1 MANLKEIRNRIS
13 SVSSTMQITSAMK
26 MVSAAKLKKAQD
38 AITAMRPYSDKLT
51 EMLQNLSA
59 TLEGDSASA
68 YSIQRPVEK
77 ALVVAITS
85 NRGLA
90 GAFNSNI
97 IKELVRLNQEELNGV
112 AVSYMTIGKKAN
124 DFVSKNDTVQ
134 SNKSDLFDNISFEN
148 VAAIAEELMELF
160 KNGDFD
166 KIILVYNSFKN
177 AATQIV
183 RTEDFLPLAPVA
195 KDEEAIAAQKEM
207 DYIFEP
213 SKEEIIEELIP
224 KSLKTQLY
232 KAVRDSWA
240 SEHGAR
246 MTAMHKATDNATELR
261 DQLKLT
267 YNKAR
272 QAAIT
277 NEILEIVGGAEALNN

>member
-1 MANLKEIRNRIS
+1 MANLKEIRNRIA

-51 EMLQNLSA
+51 ELLQTLSA
-59 TLEGDSASA
+59 TIDSEISNK
-68 YSIQRPVEK
+68 YSEQREVNK
-77 ALVVAITS
+77 VLIVAITS
-85 NRGLA
+85 NRGLC

-97 IKELVRLNQEELNGV
+97 IKEVNNLAKIKYAGKD
-112 AVSYMTIGKKAN
+112 VSYLVVGKKAN
-124 DFVSKNDTVQ
+124 DAFKKTNKIVG
-134 SNKSDLFDNISFEN
+134 NKSEIFDDLTFEN
-148 VAAIAEELMELF
+148 VSVIAESLMQQFVAGEY
-160 KNGDFD
+160 DRID
-166 KIILVYNSFKN
+166 IVYNQFKN

-183 RTEDFLPLAPVA
+183 TTEQFLPISPIEV
-195 KDEEAIAAQKEM
+195 EKEVNTE
-207 DYIFEP
+207 YIFEP
-213 SKEEIIEELIP
+213 SKLEIIDQLIP
-224 KSLKTQLY
+224 KSLKNQLF
-232 KAVRDSWA
+232 KGLRDSFA

-272 QAAIT
+272 QASIT
-277 NEILEIVGGAEALNN
+277 NEILEIVGGAEALND